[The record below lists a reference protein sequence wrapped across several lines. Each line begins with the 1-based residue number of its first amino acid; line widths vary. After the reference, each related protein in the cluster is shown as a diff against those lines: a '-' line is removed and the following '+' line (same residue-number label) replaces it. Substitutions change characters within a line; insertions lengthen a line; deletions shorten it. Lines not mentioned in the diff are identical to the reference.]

1 MQLPEQLMQ
10 LQFPLLHGSSH
21 GPSTL
26 QLPINIFLQMRDNP
40 DFHILLSSFCSL
52 ESHSHVLHPSEH
64 FLEVVF
70 DAHHIVLEH
79 REIVAE
85 LPALALALHDTREA
99 VLLDLRGGHLMLHL
113 FLFVVILFLVL
124 LLLVVQVH
132 AVFEAAL

>member
-1 MQLPEQLMQ
+1 M
-10 LQFPLLHGSSH
+10 
-21 GPSTL
+21 
-26 QLPINIFLQMRDNP
+26 
-40 DFHILLSSFCSL
+40 L
-52 ESHSHVLHPSEH
+52 E
-64 FLEVVF
+64 
-70 DAHHIVLEH
+70 D